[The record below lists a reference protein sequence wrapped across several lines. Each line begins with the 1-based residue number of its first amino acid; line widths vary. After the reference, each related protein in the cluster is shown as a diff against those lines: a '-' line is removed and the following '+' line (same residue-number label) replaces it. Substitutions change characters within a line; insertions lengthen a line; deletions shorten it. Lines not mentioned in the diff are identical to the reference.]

1 MAGTSIKRTY
11 ANFRG
16 VDFSSDPSI
25 VNLSRSPDALNVWKN
40 YSDTQGSC
48 IETRPG
54 IKSLGNFGGSI
65 NGLYIYK
72 NKALV
77 HSNTN
82 LYLWTNFPDSPVE
95 KTLLKNN
102 MKNARSSFCIF
113 NDELFI
119 LDGENYLVYNEELK
133 SVSESAYIPTTTINR
148 YPSGGGEKYQDV
160 NVLQPKR
167 INSFV
172 GNGTSKDYYLD
183 ATNIDDI
190 EEVIVNNNVVTN
202 YSVNKTLGKVTFTT
216 APKVPDIP
224 GIDNVYITYSK
235 STTGYIDRISKCKV
249 IVIYDNRLF
258 FAGNEEYPN
267 AIFHCAL
274 NNPYYVSDLAY
285 YEDGTTESA
294 IKSLV
299 VGNNILWVFKE
310 ASQQNDTIFY
320 HTFALDTEGKVY
332 PNYQGN
338 VSVGCYSEAMNYK
351 DDIVFLSR
359 TGLEGI
365 SNNDITSKQLLSHRS
380 SLVDNKLTN
389 ENNFSM
395 SMMIEWQG
403 YLIILVNGSLYLA
416 DYRQMY
422 QGLLGYEYEWYLWQ
436 FNKDICFIKSY
447 KEKMYLGNKN
457 GEIYIL
463 EGTNDDGDVIN
474 SYWTTPMD
482 NFGYANLNK
491 TTNKRGGIAK
501 IKTIPNG
508 VIKVAECTN
517 KRSDN
522 KLISM
527 YSSTGFDFEN
537 VDFTNF
543 AFTTKNNSY
552 IIYKIK
558 EKKFLEI
565 SLRFY
570 SDELD
575 KPFGL
580 YNAILEAFAGGYMK
594 K

>member
-1 MAGTSIKRTY
+1 MAGSSIKRTY
-11 ANFRG
+11 SNFRG

-25 VNLSRSPDALNVWKN
+25 VNLSRSPDALNVYKN

-54 IKSLGNFGGSI
+54 IKLLGSFGGNI

-77 HSNTN
+77 HANTN
-82 LYLWTNFPDSPVE
+82 LYLWTNFPDNPVE
-95 KTLLKNN
+95 KTLLKSN

-119 LDGENYLVYNEELK
+119 VDGENYLVFNGELK
-133 SVSESAYIPTTTINR
+133 NVADNSYIPTTTISR
-148 YPSGGGEKYQDV
+148 YPNGGGEKYQDV
-160 NVLQPKR
+160 NVLQSKR
-167 INSFV
+167 KNAFV
-172 GNGTSKDYYLD
+172 ADGTSKDYFLD
-183 ATNIDDI
+183 ATNIDSI
-190 EEVIVNNNVVTN
+190 EEVIVNDTEITN
-202 YSVNKTLGKVTFTT
+202 YTVDKTLGKVSFTT
-216 APKVPDIP
+216 APTAPDIA

-235 STTGYIDRISKCKV
+235 TITNYVNRISKCT
-249 IVIYDNRLF
+249 IIAMYDNRLF
-258 FAGNEEYPN
+258 FTGNTEYPN

-285 YEDGTTESA
+285 YEDGTSESA
-294 IKSLV
+294 VKSLV
-299 VGNNILWVFKE
+299 VGNNTLWVFKE

-320 HTFALDTEGKVY
+320 HTEALDTESKVY

-389 ENNFSM
+389 ENNLSM
-395 SMMIEWQG
+395 SMMVEWQG
-403 YLIILVNGSLYLA
+403 YLVVLVNGKIYLA

-422 QGLLGYEYEWYLWQ
+422 EGSLGYEYEWYLWQ
-436 FNKDICFIKSY
+436 FNKAICFVKSY
-447 KEKMYLGNKN
+447 KEKLYLGSES
-457 GEIYIL
+457 GDIYVL
-463 EGTNDDGDVIN
+463 GGTNDNGDVIE

-482 NFGYANLNK
+482 NFGYGNLNK

-517 KRSDN
+517 KKMEEKYIAS
-522 KLISM
+522 
-527 YSSTGFDFEN
+527 YASTGFDFEN
-537 VDFTNF
+537 IDFENF
-543 AFTTKNNSY
+543 AFTTSNNSY
-552 IIYKIK
+552 IVYKIK

-565 SLRFY
+565 SLKFY

-580 YNAILEAFAGGYMK
+580 YNAILEAFAGGYTK

>member
-1 MAGTSIKRTY
+1 MYS
-11 ANFRG
+11 NFRG

-54 IKSLGNFGGSI
+54 IKLLGDFEGRI
-65 NGLYIYK
+65 NGIYIYK
-72 NKALV
+72 DKALV
-77 HSNTN
+77 HVNKN
-82 LYLWTNFPDSPVE
+82 LYLWTNFPDTPAE
-95 KTLLKNN
+95 KTLLKENMQNN
-102 MKNARSSFCIF
+102 RSSFCIF

-119 LDGENYLVYNEELK
+119 VDGENYLVYSNGELK
-133 SVSESAYIPTTTINR
+133 NVSDNAYIPTTTTGR
-148 YPSGGGEKYQDV
+148 SPSGGGDKYQDV
-160 NVLQPKR
+160 NVLQTKR
-167 INSFV
+167 KNGFV
-172 GNGTSKDYYLD
+172 ADGTSKDYFLD
-183 ATNIDDI
+183 ATNIDSI
-190 EEVIVNNNVVTN
+190 EEVIVNDSVVTN
-202 YSVNKTLGKVTFTT
+202 YTVDKTLGKVSFTT
-216 APKVPDIP
+216 APTAPNIS

-235 STTGYIDRISKCKV
+235 ATVGYTDRIGKCKV

-258 FAGNEEYPN
+258 FTGNLEYPN

-285 YEDGTTESA
+285 YEDGTSESA

-299 VGNNILWVFKE
+299 VGNGILWVFKE

-320 HTFALDTEGKVY
+320 HNSTLDTEGKVY

-338 VSVGCYSEAMNYK
+338 VSVGCYSEAINYK

-395 SMMIEWQG
+395 SMMVEWQG
-403 YLIILVNGSLYLA
+403 YLIVLVNGSIYLA

-422 QGLLGYEYEWYLWQ
+422 QGALGYEYEWYLWQ
-436 FNKDICFIKSY
+436 FNKNICFVKSY
-447 KEKMYLGNKN
+447 KEKLYLGSEN
-457 GEIYIL
+457 GQIYVL
-463 EGTNDDGDVIN
+463 EGTNDNGEIIN

-482 NFGYANLNK
+482 NFGYGNLNK

-508 VIKVAECTN
+508 IIKVAECTN
-517 KRSDN
+517 KRSEN
-522 KLISM
+522 KFISM
-527 YSSTGFDFEN
+527 YSATGFDFQN
-537 VDFTNF
+537 IDFQNF

-552 IIYKIK
+552 ILYKIK
-558 EKKFLEI
+558 EKKFLEV
-565 SLRFY
+565 SLKFY
-570 SDELD
+570 SDEID

-580 YNAILEAFAGGYMK
+580 YNAILEAFVGGYTK